1 MRFFSDDYEKKNEWE
16 WKKNHFFVWE
26 KNSLKNNQ
34 TWKIKEE
41 EEQDDEEE

>member
-1 MRFFSDDYEKKNEWE
+1 MSENE
-16 WKKNHFFVWE
+16 KKNHFFVWE